1 MELNRR
7 ELLKL
12 GLFGSAALMLPA
24 ERAARTRLAI
34 ANRIPASRLPRPF
47 TVPFRVPP
55 VLQPVRTDATTDYY
69 ELAQMQASAEILPGL
84 RTDIWGYNGITPGPT
99 IRARRDRP
107 TVVRQ
112 INRLPDVHP
121 TLRYT
126 PYTSTH
132 LHGSPSLPQYD
143 GYASDI
149 TNPGQ
154 FKDYRYPNTHE
165 ASSLWYHDHAV
176 HITAPNAYMG
186 LAAFYLLSDEVE
198 DALPI
203 PHGRY
208 DVPVAIR
215 DAMFTKSGQLIFDDR
230 GESSVFG
237 DVILVNGRPWPAMQV
252 ERRKYR
258 FRLLNASVSRSYRW
272 ALSTGDPFTIIATD
286 GGLMPAPQQTATFR
300 HGAAERYS
308 IVIDFAK
315 YRVGQRIVLRNL
327 SLPDN
332 IDFDTTDVAMAF
344 DVVADA
350 TDTSDNEVPAELNPD
365 NPVMQLEPSMA
376 RRTRR
381 LDFERQGGEWT
392 VNGMTWEDV
401 VNSGFRDVIA
411 DPGQDDVEIWE
422 LRNRSGGWFHPVHI
436 HLIDFRMLDR
446 NGRPP
451 LDYEL
456 GPKDTAYV
464 GENETVRVIARFG
477 PHRGRYMLHCHN
489 LTHEDHDMMFQ
500 FEVGAAGPDPIRTD
514 PARDISAAALGGG
527 PSPNAPPPGDPN
539 APISIPEAPPPTGSS
554 GSGSGGSGSGGSGS
568 GGNGSGRS
576 GSGGSGSSRSGSGSS
591 GGGSG
596 SGSSGRSGSGSSGTR
611 P

>member
-1 MELNRR
+1 MELKRR

-24 ERAARTRLAI
+24 ERVARTRLAI

-47 TVPFRVPP
+47 TVPFGVPP
-55 VLQPVRTDATTDYY
+55 MLQPVRKDATTDYY
-69 ELAQMQASAEILPGL
+69 ELTQAQASAEILPGL
-84 RTDIWGYNGITPGPT
+84 RTDIWGYNGIAPGPT

-149 TNPGQ
+149 TSPGQ

-165 ASSLWYHDHAV
+165 ASTLWYHDHAV

-186 LAAFYLLSDEVE
+186 FAAFYVIEDELE

-208 DVPVAIR
+208 DVPVVVR
-215 DAMFTKSGQLIFDDR
+215 DALFTKSGQLIFDDR
-230 GESSVFG
+230 GESSLFG
-237 DVILVNGRPWPAMQV
+237 DVILVNGRPWPAMPV

-272 ALSTGDPFTIIATD
+272 ALSTGEPLTVIATD
-286 GGLMPAPQQTATFR
+286 GGLMPFPQQTATLR
-300 HGAAERYS
+300 HGMAERYS

-315 YRVGQRIVLRNL
+315 YRIGQRVVLRNL

-332 IDFDTTDVAMAF
+332 VDFDTTGVAMAF
-344 DVVADA
+344 DVVSDA
-350 TDTSDNEVPAELNPD
+350 TDTTDNEVPAELNPES
-365 NPVMQLEPSMA
+365 PVMQLQPSMA
-376 RRTRR
+376 RRTRL

-392 VNGMTWEDV
+392 VSRLTWEDV
-401 VNSGFRDVIA
+401 INSGFRDVIA
-411 DPGQDDVEIWE
+411 HPGVGDVEIWQ
-422 LRNRSGGWFHPVHI
+422 LRNKSGGWFHPVHI
-436 HLIDFRMLDR
+436 HLVDFKILDR
-446 NGRPP
+446 NGKPP
-451 LDYEL
+451 FAYEL

-477 PHRGRYMLHCHN
+477 PHRGRYMMHCHN
-489 LTHEDHDMMFQ
+489 IVHEDHDMMVQ
-500 FEVGAAGPDPIRTD
+500 FEVGADGPDPIRTD
-514 PARDISAAALGGG
+514 PARDISAEALGDG
-527 PSPNAPPPGDPN
+527 PSPDPPPLGDPT
-539 APISIPEAPPPTGSS
+539 APIEIPEPPPPSGSSGSGSSGGVSSGGSGSSGSS
-554 GSGSGGSGSGGSGS
+554 GSGSGSRG
-568 GGNGSGRS
+568 
-576 GSGGSGSSRSGSGSS
+576 SRS
-591 GGGSG
+591 
-596 SGSSGRSGSGSSGTR
+596 
-611 P
+611 